1 MRAPWWKMSSFPL
14 NHAEKEY
21 KDKGQR
27 LRTKPGI
34 PGTPEVCVSESVGAS
49 FATYAQETSGMT

>member
-1 MRAPWWKMSSFPL
+1 MSSFPL